1 MITKLYS
8 FSNLKVS
15 DDLLIPSFNE
25 TGNPARHVFPTTPP
39 PSKSEPKTEK
49 SNTEQTTTDQTIIRT
64 NEFGLTASESLPSGV
79 DNDNDTE
86 EYCGLNNG
94 VGFILGGQD
103 AKRGAFPFVALLG
116 YRGKNYYQ
124 THDF

>member
-1 MITKLYS
+1 LITKLY
-8 FSNLKVS
+8 LKVS
-15 DDLLIPSFNE
+15 DDLIPSFKE

-39 PSKSEPKTEK
+39 PSKSEPTTTTTTTTTTTEK
-49 SNTEQTTTDQTIIRT
+49 SNTEQTTTDETIIRT
-64 NEFGLTASESLPSGV
+64 NEFGLTASESLPTGV
-79 DNDNDTE
+79 DNDNDNE

-116 YRGKNYYQ
+116 YRG
-124 THDF
+124 

>member
-1 MITKLYS
+1 M
-8 FSNLKVS
+8 
-15 DDLLIPSFNE
+15 IPSFNE
-25 TGNPARHVFPTTPP
+25 TGNPARHVFPATPP
-39 PSKSEPKTEK
+39 PSKSEPTTEK
-49 SNTEQTTTDQTIIRT
+49 SNTEQTTTDETIIRT
-64 NEFGLTASESLPSGV
+64 NEFGQTASESLPSGV

-116 YRGKNYYQ
+116 YRG
-124 THDF
+124 